1 MKYLK
6 RFTESKSSLTR
17 DQIVEIEGHCRRL
30 GLEEGSPLFIKPT
43 NNHGVF
49 SF

>member
-17 DQIVEIEGHCRRL
+17 EQMIEILHFL
-30 GLEEGSPLFIKPT
+30 GCNYSYPSVLKI
-43 NNHGVF
+43 
-49 SF
+49 